1 VGEVHV
7 RAAVPEDVEPCGP
20 IMFEAFKRI
29 AEQGSFPLY
38 HPTVELARRF
48 IAGRIGN
55 PGFFG
60 VVAEIDGAVVGS
72 NFIDERG
79 PVQGIGPITVAPAA
93 QGRGVGRRL
102 MEAVLDHSRGA
113 RSIRLL
119 QDAHNPISLALY
131 ASLGFDVKD
140 ITVQVAGEPAGAA
153 PADGAEVRGLRESDL
168 DDCAR
173 LHERVHG
180 YERTREL
187 RDALEAPALTPVA
200 CVRDGRVTA
209 YASTFSPWQ
218 AAHGVAE
225 SEDDMRALIAG
236 ATAVCDG
243 PLAFLLPVRQ
253 AGLFRWCLGAGL
265 RPVRPMTYM
274 VIGEYDEPAGPWFP
288 SVLY

>member
-1 VGEVHV
+1 VAEVVV
-7 RAAVPEDVEPCGP
+7 RAAVPQDAAPCGR
-20 IMFEAFKRI
+20 IAFEAFKRI

-38 HPTVELARRF
+38 HPTVEFACRF
-48 IAGRIGN
+48 VEGRIRN
-55 PGFFG
+55 PAFFG
-60 VVAEIDGAVVGS
+60 VVAEVDGEIAGS

-79 PVQGIGPITVAPAA
+79 PVRGIGPITVTPGA

-102 MEAVLDHSRGA
+102 MEAVLDHSSGA

-119 QDAHNPISLALY
+119 QDAHNPISLSLY

-140 ITVQVAGEPAGAA
+140 IMVQLAGEPDGAR
-153 PADGAEVRGLRESDL
+153 PRDAEVRPLRASDL
-168 DDCAR
+168 DDCDR
-173 LHERVHG
+173 LHRQVHG

-187 RDALEAPALTPVA
+187 HDALEAPMLAPVV

-225 SEDDMRALIAG
+225 HDDDMRALISG
-236 ATAVCDG
+236 AAAVGPG
-243 PLAFLLPVRQ
+243 PLAFLFPVRQ
-253 AGLFRWCLGAGL
+253 AELFRWCLGAGL
-265 RPVRPMTYM
+265 RAIRPMTYM
-274 VIGEYDEPAGPWFP
+274 VIGEYVEPAGPWFP

>member
-1 VGEVHV
+1 VAGVHL
-7 RAAVPEDVEPCGP
+7 RAATPEDAQPCGR
-20 IMFEAFKRI
+20 IAFEAFRQI

-38 HPTVELARRF
+38 HPTVEFACRF
-48 IAGRIGN
+48 VEGRIRN
-55 PGFFG
+55 PAFFG
-60 VVAEIDGAVVGS
+60 VVAEVDGEIAGS

-79 PVQGIGPITVAPAA
+79 PVRGIGPITVSPDA

-102 MEAVLDHSRGA
+102 MEAVLEHSGDS

-119 QDAHNPISLALY
+119 QDAHNPTSLSLY

-140 ITVQVAGEPAGAA
+140 IMVQLAGEP
-153 PADGAEVRGLRESDL
+153 DGPRASDAEVRRLRESDVE
-168 DDCAR
+168 DCAR
-173 LHERVHG
+173 LHQQVHG

-187 RDALEAPALTPVA
+187 LDALRAPTLCPVA

-225 SEDDMRALIAG
+225 SEEDMQALISG
-236 ATAVCDG
+236 APVVCPG
-243 PLAFLLPVRQ
+243 ALAFLFPVRQ
-253 AGLFRWCLGAGL
+253 ADLFRWCLGVGL
-265 RPVRPMTYM
+265 RAVRPMTYM
-274 VIGEYDEPAGPWFP
+274 VVGEFDEPTGPWFP